1 MNFDIGS
8 AFSKC
13 LGFAFS
19 AGPGLGPLY
28 KVCPL
33 SHRFLW
39 IYSAALPLPKKLT
52 LLITSLLYLSSRWIR
67 NHLVKVSTWLIPW
80 VVTLRKS
87 LTQEIRC
94 ETSPKWCAKK
104 TPLFTPAIDKQI
116 FRYLS
121 YHEKLKKNFFE
132 AARFSV
138 NRRIVSRCPWRTY
151 LSQCVVKT

>member
-1 MNFDIGS
+1 MSSLKSTHTVNFDIGS

-13 LGFAFS
+13 LGSAFS
-19 AGPGLGPLY
+19 AGPGLGLLY

-33 SHRFLW
+33 SHRFSW

-104 TPLFTPAIDKQI
+104 TKAQITQNLENVAKHLPSNGVYTVCDDKRNDFSNSRLILDQILF
-116 FRYLS
+116 
-121 YHEKLKKNFFE
+121 
-132 AARFSV
+132 
-138 NRRIVSRCPWRTY
+138 
-151 LSQCVVKT
+151 